1 MNDFLRKLESLK
13 QNGYQLDL
21 GDVISQSFENYKKIA
36 VTVGIAMI
44 LVSIV
49 FIVIGLGS
57 LGFLVGFN
65 DFAQKMTD
73 FQITNFS
80 TLTLVLYI
88 FGTAI
93 FTALTYPFTAGIIKM
108 CHEAEIGHEIN
119 ISMVFDHYKSDRF
132 KDLFLSALLIS
143 FATTS
148 VATLCE
154 FAGYK
159 FIGMIF
165 TYAIA
170 FSAVFMI
177 PLIIFGKLNYMD
189 AIKNSFALVFK
200 QPFVILIALI
210 VSAIMAMIGI
220 FGLCIGIFF
229 TMPYFYSTHY
239 VLYKNAVGIID
250 KSEIDDIGVPEA

>member
-36 VTVGIAMI
+36 MTVGIAMI

-49 FIVIGLGS
+49 FIIIGFGS
-57 LGFLVGFN
+57 LGLLIGFS

-80 TLTLVLYI
+80 TVTLILYI
-88 FGTAI
+88 FGTAV
-93 FTALTYPFTAGIIKM
+93 FSALTYPFTAGVIKM
-108 CHEAEIGHEIN
+108 CHEAEIGHEIS

-143 FATTS
+143 FTTS
-148 VATLCE
+148 AVTTLCE

-159 FIGMIF
+159 FIGLIF

-170 FSAVFMI
+170 FLAVFMI
-177 PLIIFGKLNYMD
+177 PLIIFGKLNYID
-189 AIKNSFALVFK
+189 AIKNSFALVIK

-210 VSAIMAMIGI
+210 VALLMAMVGI
-220 FGLCIGIFF
+220 IGLCIGIFF
-229 TMPYFYSTHY
+229 TMPFIYSTHY
-239 VLYKNAVGIID
+239 ILYKNAVGVYD
-250 KSEIDDIGVPEA
+250 KNEIDEIGTTEI